1 MYTCIP
7 WKYWV
12 QGERG
17 MKVFFENKKKMKN
30 RKWKIGDR
38 EGWLVD
44 WRLIKGD
51 ESCES
56 WGTETQFFGIND
68 RKRVCNMCV
77 KAEKG
82 GFLTPVLG
90 VYGVY
95 TVCVYYVSCISWKNW
110 LVWASISVKSSNLC
124 VKKRK
129 KRDFHSCPGCLW
141 CVYYVYMYTLKILGA
156 GREGDE
162 SFFWN
167 KLKIKQYWKY

>member
-1 MYTCIP
+1 VWKNEKRGNFHSCPGFLWCVYYVYMYTLKIL
-7 WKYWV
+7 
-12 QGERG
+12 GAGREG
-17 MKVFFENKKKMKN
+17 DESFFLKMKKKWKD

-90 VYGVY
+90 VKAVY
-95 TVCVYYVSCISWKNW
+95 TVCVYYVSCISWKKM
-110 LVWASISVKSSNLC
+110 ASLDI
-124 VKKRK
+124 KK
-129 KRDFHSCPGCLW
+129 CE
-141 CVYYVYMYTLKILGA
+141 I
-156 GREGDE
+156 E
-162 SFFWN
+162 
-167 KLKIKQYWKY
+167 